1 MNKLHVWKDLYSN
14 VYKKLHLYD
23 SDALDTLVT

>member
-1 MNKLHVWKDLYSN
+1 
-14 VYKKLHLYD
+14 LYD